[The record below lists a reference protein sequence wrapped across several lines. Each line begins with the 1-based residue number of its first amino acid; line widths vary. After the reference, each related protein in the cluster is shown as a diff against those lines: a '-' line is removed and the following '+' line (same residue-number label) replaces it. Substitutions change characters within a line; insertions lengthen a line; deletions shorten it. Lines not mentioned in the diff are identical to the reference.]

1 MRGLSCV
8 QRNLLDQGAL
18 QSFSMEIML
27 IYQKGKL
34 DHDKDTP
41 IIKRAL
47 LSINWN
53 RVRFVAYGF
62 FWFRQSV

>member
-1 MRGLSCV
+1 
-8 QRNLLDQGAL
+8 
-18 QSFSMEIML
+18 MEIML

-62 FWFRQSV
+62 LWFRQSV